1 MSRQRPHSDREVLQC
16 IHFSA
21 RPVFFAKQK
30 NKAECYTYSHALIR
44 SPSINENA
52 AMLSNYEVLT
62 LLKELQS
69 QNGASKGKSGKIQQ
83 NLATISYETVTYL
96 EKTPC
101 KYQSPEI
108 IQKLLQELAPFSLT
122 KAEKLQLLNH
132 CPTTAVEIQLG
143 EEKKGKKKGRKKRQE
158 EGEEEEGCKGREGDK
173 EGEEDGE
180 DEQEDEEMEAEEA
193 IEVIED

>member
-1 MSRQRPHSDREVLQC
+1 
-16 IHFSA
+16 
-21 RPVFFAKQK
+21 
-30 NKAECYTYSHALIR
+30 
-44 SPSINENA
+44 
-52 AMLSNYEVLT
+52 MLSNYEVLT

-132 CPTTAVEIQLG
+132 CPTTAVEIQLMIEESEERLSEEEIDKLLDVIARCLPGEPEEEQEGEGEG
-143 EEKKGKKKGRKKRQE
+143 EEEGLVGEEEEGQE
-158 EGEEEEGCKGREGDK
+158 EGEEEEGVQGEEEGDK
-173 EGEEDGE
+173 EGEDGE